1 MDPHYAALAHTPDS
15 CAASIL
21 TASVLHG
28 ISDMTAIR
36 LPLTALALLLS
47 VAACQPAGD
56 PAAAATSA
64 ASTVPGTASGVSPFS
79 EAAIWDGEV
88 DACRGQAPVADDCLA
103 KAMQAAKASPQ
114 AIAAA
119 HQLGAQGNPGYVSA
133 WRNQDG
139 VGIATIEYPFRANT
153 NEGTLLVD
161 SAGHT
166 VDVDA
171 DVLPEMSR
179 ADATVKPFL
188 DAHPEATPFAPAE
201 ASSSE
206 ALPNEGVR
214 LIYST
219 PMRTCHAC
227 ADDGM
232 LRVAYDFDAQR
243 RFSGKQILDLR

>member
-1 MDPHYAALAHTPDS
+1 
-15 CAASIL
+15 
-21 TASVLHG
+21 
-28 ISDMTAIR
+28 MTAIR
-36 LPLTALALLLS
+36 LPLTAMALALA

-56 PAAAATSA
+56 PATSAMQAAATVPDTA
-64 ASTVPGTASGVSPFS
+64 AGTSPFS

-88 DACRGQAPVADDCLA
+88 DACRGQAPVADDCLS

-119 HQLGAQGNPGYVSA
+119 HRLGAQGNPGYVSA
-133 WRNQDG
+133 WREKDG

-161 SAGHT
+161 STGELI
-166 VDVDA
+166 DVDA
-171 DVLPEMSR
+171 DVLPEVSR

-188 DAHPEATPFAPAE
+188 DAHPDATPFAPAD
-201 ASSSE
+201 AAGSE
-206 ALPNEGVR
+206 SRPDGGVR

-227 ADDGM
+227 ANDGV

-243 RFSGKQILDLR
+243 RFAGKQILDLR

>member
-1 MDPHYAALAHTPDS
+1 
-15 CAASIL
+15 
-21 TASVLHG
+21 
-28 ISDMTAIR
+28 MTAIR
-36 LPLTALALLLS
+36 LPLTALALVLG
-47 VAACQPAGD
+47 VAACQPAGA
-56 PAAAATSA
+56 PTSTEPQAAA
-64 ASTVPGTASGVSPFS
+64 TVPGTAGGASPFS

-103 KAMQAAKASPQ
+103 RAMQAAKASPQ

-133 WRNQDG
+133 WREQDG

-153 NEGTLLVD
+153 NESTLLVD

-201 ASSSE
+201 ASGSE
-206 ALPNEGVR
+206 ARPDGGVR

-227 ADDGM
+227 ADVGK

-243 RFSGKQILDLR
+243 RFSGKQILELR

>member
-1 MDPHYAALAHTPDS
+1 
-15 CAASIL
+15 
-21 TASVLHG
+21 
-28 ISDMTAIR
+28 MTAIR
-36 LPLTALALLLS
+36 LPLTALALALAL
-47 VAACQPAGD
+47 VLAMAACQPAGD
-56 PAAAATSA
+56 PSTAPVQAAATGRTGNGGA
-64 ASTVPGTASGVSPFS
+64 SPFS

-88 DACRGQAPVADDCLA
+88 DACRGQAPVADDCLST
-103 KAMQAAKASPQ
+103 AMQAAKASPQ

-133 WRNQDG
+133 WRDQDG

-188 DAHPEATPFAPAE
+188 DAHPDASPFAPAE
-201 ASSSE
+201 ASGSE
-206 ALPNEGVR
+206 ALPNGGLR

-219 PMRTCHAC
+219 PLRTCHAC
-227 ADDGM
+227 SDEGM
-232 LRVAYDFDAQR
+232 LRVAYEFDAQR
-243 RFSGKQILDLR
+243 RFTGKQILDLR

>member
-1 MDPHYAALAHTPDS
+1 M
-15 CAASIL
+15 
-21 TASVLHG
+21 
-28 ISDMTAIR
+28 SDMMATR
-36 LPLTALALLLS
+36 LPLTALALALALG
-47 VAACQPAGD
+47 ACQPAGD
-56 PAAAATSA
+56 PAASATQGAA
-64 ASTVPGTASGVSPFS
+64 TVPGTAGGTSPFS

-88 DACRGQAPVADDCLA
+88 DACRGQAPVADDCLS

-133 WRNQDG
+133 WREQDG

-188 DAHPEATPFAPAE
+188 DAHPDASPFAPAE
-201 ASSSE
+201 ASGSE
-206 ALPNEGVR
+206 ALPNGGVR

>member
-1 MDPHYAALAHTPDS
+1 
-15 CAASIL
+15 
-21 TASVLHG
+21 
-28 ISDMTAIR
+28 MTAIR
-36 LPLTALALLLS
+36 LPLTALALVLG
-47 VAACQPAGD
+47 VAACQPAGA
-56 PAAAATSA
+56 PTSTEAQAAA
-64 ASTVPGTASGVSPFS
+64 TVPGTAGGASPFS

-103 KAMQAAKASPQ
+103 RAMQAAKASPQ

-133 WRNQDG
+133 WREQDG

-201 ASSSE
+201 ASGSE
-206 ALPNEGVR
+206 ARPDAGVR

-227 ADDGM
+227 ADVGK

-243 RFSGKQILDLR
+243 RFAGKQILELR

>member
-1 MDPHYAALAHTPDS
+1 
-15 CAASIL
+15 
-21 TASVLHG
+21 
-28 ISDMTAIR
+28 MTAIR
-36 LPLTALALLLS
+36 LPLTALALVLS
-47 VAACQPAGD
+47 SAACQPAGD
-56 PAAAATSA
+56 PATSATSA
-64 ASTVPGTASGVSPFS
+64 TVPGTAGGVSPFS
-79 EAAIWDGEV
+79 DAAIWDGDV

-103 KAMQAAKASPQ
+103 KVMQAAKASPQ

-166 VDVDA
+166 QDVDA

-188 DAHPEATPFAPAE
+188 DAHPDATPFAPAQ
-201 ASSSE
+201 ASGSE
-206 ALPNEGVR
+206 ALPEGGVR

-227 ADDGM
+227 ADDGK

-243 RFSGKQILDLR
+243 RLSGKQILDLR

>member
-1 MDPHYAALAHTPDS
+1 M
-15 CAASIL
+15 
-21 TASVLHG
+21 
-28 ISDMTAIR
+28 SDMTAIR
-36 LPLTALALLLS
+36 LRVTALALVLG
-47 VAACQPAGD
+47 VAACQPAGA
-56 PAAAATSA
+56 PTSAEAQAAATI
-64 ASTVPGTASGVSPFS
+64 PGTAGGASPFS

-103 KAMQAAKASPQ
+103 HAMQAAKASPQ

-133 WRNQDG
+133 WREQDG

-201 ASSSE
+201 ASGSE
-206 ALPNEGVR
+206 ARPDGGVR

-227 ADDGM
+227 ADVGT
-232 LRVAYDFDAQR
+232 LRVVYDFDAQR